1 LQTRLLLQGALI
13 GFSIAAPVG
22 PIALLCIRRTLAD
35 GRLVGFV
42 SGLGAATADG
52 LYGAIAAF
60 GLTFL
65 SDVLLRNQEWLRIL
79 GGLYLCYLGT
89 RIFLT
94 RVTERAGDP
103 SRRGIAGAYTS
114 TFLLTITNPVT
125 ILAFLAVFAG
135 LGITAG
141 VDRAHAGALVAGVFL
156 GSASWWLTLSL
167 VVGFLRV
174 RITPTILLWV
184 NRLAGALIAGFGV
197 YAIYAL

>member
-35 GRLVGFV
+35 GRLVGFF
-42 SGLGAATADG
+42 SGLGAAT
-52 LYGAIAAF
+52 AAF

-65 SDVLLRNQEWLRIL
+65 SDMLLRNQSWLRIL
-79 GGLYLCYLGT
+79 GGLYLCYLGM
-89 RIFLT
+89 RIFLS
-94 RVTERAGDP
+94 RVTERTTDP
-103 SRRGIAGAYTS
+103 KRKGVAGAYAS

-141 VDRAHAGALVAGVFL
+141 VDRAQAGALVVGVFL
-156 GSASWWLTLSL
+156 GSASWWLTLSI

-174 RITPTILLWV
+174 RITPTVLLWV
-184 NRLAGALIAGFGV
+184 NRLAGALIASFGV
-197 YAIYAL
+197 FAIYAL

>member
-35 GRLVGFV
+35 GRLVGFF

-65 SDVLLRNQEWLRIL
+65 SDMLLRNQSWLRIL
-79 GGLYLCYLGT
+79 GGLYLCYLGM
-89 RIFLT
+89 RIFLS
-94 RVTERAGDP
+94 RVTERTTDP
-103 SRRGIAGAYTS
+103 KRKGVSGAYAS

-141 VDRAHAGALVAGVFL
+141 VDRAQAGALVVGVFL
-156 GSASWWLTLSL
+156 GSASWWLTLSI

-174 RITPTILLWV
+174 RITPTVLLWV

-197 YAIYAL
+197 FAIYAL